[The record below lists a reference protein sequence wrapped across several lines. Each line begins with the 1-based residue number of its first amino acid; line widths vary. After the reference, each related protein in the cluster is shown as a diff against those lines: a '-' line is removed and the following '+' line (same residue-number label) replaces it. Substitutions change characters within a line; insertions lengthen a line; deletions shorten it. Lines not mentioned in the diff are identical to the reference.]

1 MHSTRGATDRCV
13 ILGQFPLHSEFLGN
27 ILMNNGSQDPI
38 KPREAG
44 DLLLRP
50 HVFLVR
56 HKGAKQNKPLNIQ
69 VQSSDKVSIK
79 NKPTMTID
87 TVFFTQIFTCECWY
101 GVSGPPD

>member
-1 MHSTRGATDRCV
+1 M
-13 ILGQFPLHSEFLGN
+13 
-27 ILMNNGSQDPI
+27 I
-38 KPREAG
+38 KPRGAG

-87 TVFFTQIFTCECWY
+87 TVFFLHKYSRASTGTEFQGLRIKHPLALTVMLCALFIFKH
-101 GVSGPPD
+101 VH

>member
-1 MHSTRGATDRCV
+1 
-13 ILGQFPLHSEFLGN
+13 
-27 ILMNNGSQDPI
+27 MNNGSEDPI

-87 TVFFTQIFTCECWY
+87 TVFFYTNIHVRVLVRSFRA
-101 GVSGPPD
+101 SGLNTHWHLP